1 MVLLGVV
8 HTSHIIY
15 ILLVLQK
22 MVFCVRV
29 IAITQTLNHTMVQL
43 PRDVLRDGMRLAC
56 WRCRVLKS
64 ACPKPYV
71 VK

>member
-43 PRDVLRDGMRLAC
+43 PRDGMRLAC
-56 WRCRVLKS
+56 CRCRVLKS

>member
-15 ILLVLQK
+15 ILLVLPK

-29 IAITQTLNHTMVQL
+29 I
-43 PRDVLRDGMRLAC
+43 
-56 WRCRVLKS
+56 
-64 ACPKPYV
+64 
-71 VK
+71 